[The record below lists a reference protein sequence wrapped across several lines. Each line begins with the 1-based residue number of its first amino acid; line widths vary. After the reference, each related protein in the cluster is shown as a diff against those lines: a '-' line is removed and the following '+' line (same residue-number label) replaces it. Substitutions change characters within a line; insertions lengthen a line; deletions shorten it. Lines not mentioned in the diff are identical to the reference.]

1 LEEKVS
7 ETRLSDEEARLK
19 IKELLGNMDIPQVK
33 SLPKEDRKEVLRKIK
48 VINGISMRQAARI
61 LGISLNLVFK
71 A

>member
-1 LEEKVS
+1 MS

-48 VINGISMRQAARI
+48 GINGISMRQAARI